1 MRERCESLG
10 GHLRIWSEGNA
21 GTEVELRIP
30 AHVAYAQPGASL
42 SSRLRDLFL
51 AAVVQYQPWSGPAR
65 RKAGISNFGA
75 INEFRTFTR
84 VQVESTG
91 YDDHWPIH
99 NLSL

>member
-1 MRERCESLG
+1 MRERCESFG

-51 AAVVQYQPWSGPAR
+51 AAVVQDKPR
-65 RKAGISNFGA
+65 R
-75 INEFRTFTR
+75 RMQR
-84 VQVESTG
+84 R
-91 YDDHWPIH
+91 
-99 NLSL
+99 